1 MSVSYYRKKLSDR
14 DYYLSQ
20 ALRPQR
26 ADAFSQYRGVTKGTA
41 THPYRVALTHKGV
54 RHHIG
59 LFTDEL
65 EAARAYNEA
74 ALRIIGDYAV
84 LNDVPPSQSQIAAS
98 RPGSQKT

>member
-1 MSVSYYRKKLSDR
+1 MAASYYRKKMSDR

-26 ADAFSQYRGVTKGTA
+26 AGAFSPYRGVTKGTP

-54 RHHIG
+54 RHQLG
-59 LFTDEL
+59 LFDDEL

-84 LNDVPPSQSQIAAS
+84 LNDVPPSQS
-98 RPGSQKT
+98 

>member
-1 MSVSYYRKKLSDR
+1 MNASYYRKKMSDK

-26 ADAFSQYRGVTKGTA
+26 PGAFSQYRGVTKGSP

-54 RHHIG
+54 RHQIG
-59 LFTDEL
+59 LFVDEL

-84 LNDVPPSQSQIAAS
+84 LNEVPGA
-98 RPGSQKT
+98 